1 MYPKIISI
9 SPNDDYTLLVTFSYK
24 KTYLFDINLLLQKSP
39 FDQLKDK
46 NLFFSVQV
54 DVGGYGISW
63 NDFIDLSEYEL
74 YVNSKEVA
82 TI

>member
-9 SPNDDYTLLVTFSYK
+9 SPNDDYTLLVTFSDDKVKLY
-24 KTYLFDINLLLQKSP
+24 DMNPLLTKSP
-39 FDQLKDK
+39 FNQLRDK

-54 DVGGYGISW
+54 DVGGYGVSW

-74 YVNSKEVA
+74 YVNSKEVER
-82 TI
+82 I

>member
-9 SPNDDYTLLVTFSYK
+9 SPNDDYTLLATFSDDKVKLY
-24 KTYLFDINLLLQKSP
+24 DMNPLLTKSP
-39 FDQLKDK
+39 FNQLRDK

-54 DVGGYGISW
+54 DVGGYGVSW

-82 TI
+82 RI

>member
-1 MYPKIISI
+1 MYPKIVSV
-9 SPNDDYTLLVTFSYK
+9 SPNDDYTLLVTFSDN
-24 KTYLFDINLLLQKSP
+24 KTKLYDINPLLTKNP
-39 FDQLKDK
+39 FEQLKDK

-74 YVNSKEVA
+74 YTNSQEVLD
-82 TI
+82 I

>member
-1 MYPKIISI
+1 MKWGTTRE
-9 SPNDDYTLLVTFSYK
+9 DYTLWVTVSEK
-24 KTYLFDINLLLQKSP
+24 KTKLDGSNPLLQKSP

>member
-9 SPNDDYTLLVTFSYK
+9 SPNDDYTLLVTFSDK
-24 KTYLFDINLLLQKSP
+24 KTKLYDMKPLLEKSP

>member
-9 SPNDDYTLLVTFSYK
+9 SPNDDYTLLVTFSDK
-24 KTYLFDINLLLQKSP
+24 KTKLYDMKPLLEKSP

-82 TI
+82 II

>member
-1 MYPKIISI
+1 MNP
-9 SPNDDYTLLVTFSYK
+9 
-24 KTYLFDINLLLQKSP
+24 LLQKSP

-82 TI
+82 TIQTNGKTVLCDEYCFFYLFYCLYKYFFY

>member
-1 MYPKIISI
+1 MYPKIVSI
-9 SPNDDYTLLVTFSYK
+9 SPNDDYTLLVTFSDK
-24 KTYLFDINLLLQKSP
+24 KIKLYDMKPLLKKNP

-54 DVGGYGISW
+54 DVGGHGISW

-74 YVNSKEVA
+74 YINSKEVA

>member
-9 SPNDDYTLLVTFSYK
+9 SPNDDYTLLVTFSDK
-24 KTYLFDINLLLQKSP
+24 KTKLYDMNPLLQKSP

-54 DVGGYGISW
+54 DVGGHGISW
-63 NDFIDLSEYEL
+63 NDFIDSSEYEL

>member
-9 SPNDDYTLLVTFSYK
+9 SPNDDCTLLVTFSDK
-24 KTYLFDINLLLQKSP
+24 KTKLYDMNPLLQNSP

>member
-1 MYPKIISI
+1 MYPKIVSI
-9 SPNDDYTLLVTFSYK
+9 SPNDDYTLLVTFSDK
-24 KTYLFDINLLLQKSP
+24 KTKLYDMKPLLEKSP

-54 DVGGYGISW
+54 DVWGYGISW

-74 YVNSKEVA
+74 YINSKEVA

>member
-9 SPNDDYTLLVTFSYK
+9 SPNDDYTLLVTFSDDKVKLY
-24 KTYLFDINLLLQKSP
+24 DMNPLLTKSP
-39 FDQLKDK
+39 FNQLRDN

-54 DVGGYGISW
+54 DVGGYGVSW

-82 TI
+82 RI

>member
-9 SPNDDYTLLVTFSYK
+9 SPPK
-24 KTYLFDINLLLQKSP
+24 KKNFFFF

>member
-9 SPNDDYTLLVTFSYK
+9 SPNDDYTLLVTFSDK
-24 KTYLFDINLLLQKSP
+24 KTKLYDMNPLLQKRP

>member
-9 SPNDDYTLLVTFSYK
+9 SPNDDYTLLVTFSDK
-24 KTYLFDINLLLQKSP
+24 KTQLYDMNLLLQKSP

>member
-1 MYPKIISI
+1 MKP
-9 SPNDDYTLLVTFSYK
+9 LLE
-24 KTYLFDINLLLQKSP
+24 KSP

-74 YVNSKEVA
+74 YINSKEVA

>member
-1 MYPKIISI
+1 MYPKIVSI
-9 SPNDDYTLLVTFSYK
+9 SPNDDYTLLVIFSDK
-24 KTYLFDINLLLQKSP
+24 KTKLYDMKPLLEKSP

-74 YVNSKEVA
+74 YINSKEVA

>member
-1 MYPKIISI
+1 MYPKIVSI
-9 SPNDDYTLLVTFSYK
+9 SPNDDYTLLVTFSDK
-24 KTYLFDINLLLQKSP
+24 KTKLYDMKPLLEKSP

-74 YVNSKEVA
+74 YINSKEVA

>member
-9 SPNDDYTLLVTFSYK
+9 SPNDDYTLLVTFSDDKVKLY
-24 KTYLFDINLLLQKSP
+24 DMNPLLTKSP
-39 FDQLKDK
+39 FNQLRDK
-46 NLFFSVQV
+46 NFFFSVQV
-54 DVGGYGISW
+54 DVGGYGVSW

-82 TI
+82 RI

>member
-1 MYPKIISI
+1 MYPKIVSI
-9 SPNDDYTLLVTFSYK
+9 SPNDDYTLLVTFSDK
-24 KTYLFDINLLLQKSP
+24 KTKLYDMKPLLEKSP

-82 TI
+82 II

>member
-9 SPNDDYTLLVTFSYK
+9 SPNDDYTLLVTFSDK
-24 KTYLFDINLLLQKSP
+24 KTKLYDMNLLLQKSP